1 MMSEET
7 LEELKCALS
16 GEEHFVIEP
25 ITLTNCGHSIC
36 YKCIPKDNVNKI
48 ECKLCGLVTEQ
59 DFSKVQISKASQKLL
74 KMCLEDIFKILEA
87 DTSLKL
93 NEIKGILNY

>member
-1 MMSEET
+1 
-7 LEELKCALS
+7 
-16 GEEHFVIEP
+16 
-25 ITLTNCGHSIC
+25 
-36 YKCIPKDNVNKI
+36 
-48 ECKLCGLVTEQ
+48 LVTEQ

-87 DTSLKL
+87 DASLKL